1 MASGQNWQ
9 GCPES
14 CFSCEHVQSQ
24 LVEDTPQRSLQGRN
38 KDTEKLTYAHTTV
51 HLSRNAHLHPLAHKY
66 NACMRMH
73 AHTHACTHAHTHKTH
88 TNASPNNLVAT
99 PPFTT
104 AMGPPPAVSTACTGS
119 SMVGT
124 LPGDIAG
131 CVVTMVTGIA
141 PAGKRVGGTGSKPPN
156 Q

>member
-1 MASGQNWQ
+1 MCTHNSTLA
-9 GCPES
+9 
-14 CFSCEHVQSQ
+14 
-24 LVEDTPQRSLQGRN
+24 
-38 KDTEKLTYAHTTV
+38 A
-51 HLSRNAHLHPLAHKY
+51 LAHKY
-66 NACMRMH
+66 NARMH
-73 AHTHACTHAHTHKTH
+73 MHTHTH
-88 TNASPNNLVAT
+88 NVSPNNLVAT